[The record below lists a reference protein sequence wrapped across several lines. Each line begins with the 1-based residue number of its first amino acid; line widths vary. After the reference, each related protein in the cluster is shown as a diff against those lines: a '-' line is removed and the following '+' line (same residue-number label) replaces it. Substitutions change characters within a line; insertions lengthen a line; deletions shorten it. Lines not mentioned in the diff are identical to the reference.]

1 MKKILIAGMIN
12 LLLLNIVLAED
23 KWEYKI
29 FESPFNVGIATH
41 GVSRLNILGEAGWE
55 LITVNPESNR
65 WVFIFKRKIE
75 DD

>member
-55 LITVNPESNR
+55 LITVNPDGSVTPNY
-65 WVFIFKRKIE
+65 KIT
-75 DD
+75 